1 MTITSVIVLY
11 AVTWF
16 MCLFIALPIRVTTQ
30 NDTGEIIPGTAPS
43 APVNPRLGR
52 KFFWVTVV
60 STVIWAALC
69 AFILSGALTVH
80 DIDFFNRM

>member
-16 MCLFIALPIRVTTQ
+16 MCLFVALPIRVTTQ
-30 NDTGEIIPGTAPS
+30 SDTGEIVPGTAPS

-52 KFFWVTVV
+52 KILWVTVAT
-60 STVIWAALC
+60 TVIWALLC
-69 AFILSGALTVH
+69 GFILSGMLTVR